1 MTDIESQIAFQI
13 ETSTEGAHEYVLSP
27 SGELDLYTAP
37 ELKSELLRVAAEG
50 ATRVVVD
57 LGATTFVD
65 STTLGVLLG
74 AAKRLRMNG
83 GDLVLVCAD
92 RNIRRILE
100 ITLLDRVFTI
110 YERRADALEGSS
122 ADG

>member
-13 ETSTEGAHEYVLSP
+13 ETSTEGPHEFVLSP

-74 AAKRLRMNG
+74 AAKRLRLNG

-110 YERRADALEGSS
+110 YERLADALEAPSVG
-122 ADG
+122 